1 MLSPFNANFST
12 RRDMSGRSSQ
22 RMKWAIAAGIVL
34 AVPLTFLAK
43 ACGNFHGGPSCG
55 VFTFLALL
63 FVVPTLVV
71 ESWLFASP
79 PNTWAFWIIFEVVAF
94 AIAAV
99 VAFAVLTLV
108 SLVRRT

>member
-1 MLSPFNANFST
+1 
-12 RRDMSGRSSQ
+12 MS
-22 RMKWAIAAGIVL
+22 
-34 AVPLTFLAK
+34 LAK
-43 ACGNFHGGPSCG
+43 ACGNIHGSPSCG

-79 PNTWAFWIIFEVVAF
+79 PSTWTFWVIFEVVAF
-94 AIAAV
+94 VNAAV
-99 VAFAVLTLV
+99 VAFAVLTVV